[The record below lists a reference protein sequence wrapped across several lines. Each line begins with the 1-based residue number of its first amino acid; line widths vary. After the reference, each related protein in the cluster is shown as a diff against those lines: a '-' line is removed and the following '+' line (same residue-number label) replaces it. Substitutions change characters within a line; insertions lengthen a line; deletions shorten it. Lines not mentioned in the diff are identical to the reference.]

1 MKPITNCIYGIWKGT
16 EEAVTGPP
24 RKRLGTFKVPRGFE
38 SHPFR
43 QFICVTGEKNTLR
56 NVRGKR
62 VCIIADIIK
71 SARDGLLVR
80 IQRNAPTRW
89 AEHLRYLKIRPKG
102 FKRSEN
108 G

>member
-1 MKPITNCIYGIWKGT
+1 MYPEGY
-16 EEAVTGPP
+16 
-24 RKRLGTFKVPRGFE
+24 RRGCNGAA
-38 SHPFR
+38 SKAAWHIKCHVGSNPTPSAK
-43 QFICVTGEKNTLR
+43 FICVAGEKNIVS

-62 VCIIADIIK
+62 VCIIADIIT

-89 AEHLRYLKIRPKG
+89 AEHPRYLKIRPKG
-102 FKRSEN
+102 FKRSAN

>member
-1 MKPITNCIYGIWKGT
+1 M
-16 EEAVTGPP
+16 
-24 RKRLGTFKVPRGFE
+24 RM
-38 SHPFR
+38 
-43 QFICVTGEKNTLR
+43 CVYRTSTLLLQSVRVVSGEKNILR
-56 NVRGKR
+56 NVRGKC

-89 AEHLRYLKIRPKG
+89 AEHPRYLKIRPKG